1 MPRARRKKKKETRK
15 IAKNRKKST
24 LRKITKWHI
33 LCTGL
38 VLAAYLA
45 LGFWLGPE
53 ALREDIKGKVAGAS
67 TVLSLHISG
76 PPSKPEITTS
86 AMCNDEQSYIG
97 LNWNFTSD
105 TDSYDIYRDGALL
118 VSGITNNYYRD
129 ESASYGTIY
138 SYYVIANGPLGNT
151 ASDAVSAT
159 VGKCIIVKVVAVEGM
174 GLVVGEI
181 PKIKK
186 KDPVF
191 SGITNI
197 PYAAIRVEIHS
208 ESLISDLITADE
220 NGNWEWKVP
229 EELDYGQ
236 HTLYVTAIDAND
248 NSLHKTIQQDFII
261 TGEMVP
267 PPPPPPEDV
276 VCRITT
282 LDNIDLTNFR
292 CLPITK
298 KKTPIFSGTTN
309 VSNAQIQA
317 EISTPSA
324 KRKVISSFT
333 ANENGYWFW
342 PVRGQM
348 KKGMKTLYVK
358 SVDPSD
364 SNRFGTCS
372 LRFKVGKAYKKKQL
386 RKCTGATLVQS
397 LSVPPDYNF
406 SEFLDLQFSGPE
418 KFVFAGDDIN
428 FKVNLEKA
436 FPAMT
441 SEQKIVFQLVDSQNN
456 SVYQEEKKI
465 SPEKDRKI
473 FDSFRVP
480 PYVGS
485 GQYKVITQLMEGDK
499 IITAEKSI
507 EIKEKPII
515 KLSSNWS
522 LTYIQLLSSLGW
534 IVIILLSLALI
545 FFGLL
550 GLEYHFSQ
558 YAVLQVTE
566 KELKNKGYID

>member
-38 VLAAYLA
+38 VLAAYLT

-76 PPSKPEITTS
+76 PPGKPLVEVQAGCDGVNPYIDISWQATT
-86 AMCNDEQSYIG
+86 
-97 LNWNFTSD
+97 D
-105 TDSYDIYRDGALL
+105 TDNYDIYRDGALL
-118 VSGITNNYYRD
+118 ISGKTNTYYRD
-129 ESASYGTIY
+129 GNVISGNSY
-138 SYYVIANGPLGNT
+138 SYYVIANGPLGST
-151 ASDAVSAT
+151 QSDTVSAIASSQ
-159 VGKCIIVKVVAVEGM
+159 C
-174 GLVVGEI
+174 
-181 PKIKK
+181 
-186 KDPVF
+186 
-191 SGITNI
+191 
-197 PYAAIRVEIHS
+197 YA
-208 ESLISDLITADE
+208 
-220 NGNWEWKVP
+220 
-229 EELDYGQ
+229 
-236 HTLYVTAIDAND
+236 
-248 NSLHKTIQQDFII
+248 
-261 TGEMVP
+261 P
-267 PPPPPPEDV
+267 PPPPPPEV
-276 VCRITT
+276 ICRITT
-282 LDNIDLTNFR
+282 LDKIDLTNFH
-292 CLPITK
+292 CLPKTK
-298 KKTPIFSGTTN
+298 KKTPLFSGTTN

-507 EIKEKPII
+507 EVKEKP
-515 KLSSNWS
+515 
-522 LTYIQLLSSLGW
+522 
-534 IVIILLSLALI
+534 LLSLVQTGALPI
-545 FFGLL
+545 FSFCPAWAG
-550 GLEYHFSQ
+550 
-558 YAVLQVTE
+558 
-566 KELKNKGYID
+566 